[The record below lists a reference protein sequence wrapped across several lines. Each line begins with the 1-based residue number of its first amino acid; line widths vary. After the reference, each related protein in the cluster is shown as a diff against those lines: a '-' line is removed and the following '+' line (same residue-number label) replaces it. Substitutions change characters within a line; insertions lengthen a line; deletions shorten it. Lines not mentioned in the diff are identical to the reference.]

1 MEKHLMRT
9 LRWVLVA
16 AVAVLVSCGGGS
28 SPQVQ
33 VSGLTSDS
41 LTSASSTLENTGALT
56 VSDAGTDT
64 PKQVQIEAWSILPRP
79 TTERITLFQDAK
91 LTIYGDCTGSTA
103 ITPSTDVYFVGV
115 DRNLTVP
122 VDMGYAIEA
131 TSSSMYQ
138 YMYQSGLNST
148 PISPWGS
155 NTRVLDGVVTTT
167 LTHEGGYRV
176 WLSIWTDGEGRCNFR
191 GTIQPGP

>member
-1 MEKHLMRT
+1 MSRPTMKKLQMRSM
-9 LRWVLVA
+9 RWALIGV
-16 AVAVLVSCGGGS
+16 VAVLVSCGGGS
-28 SPQVQ
+28 S
-33 VSGLTSDS
+33 SSNS
-41 LTSASSTLENTGALT
+41 EASPTPTD
-56 VSDAGTDT
+56 VGTDA

-91 LTIYGDCTGSTA
+91 LTIYADCTGSTA
-103 ITPSTDVYFVGV
+103 VNPSTDVYFVGV
-115 DRNLTVP
+115 ERDLTIP

-131 TSSSMYQ
+131 TNSSMYK

-176 WLSIWTDGEGRCNFR
+176 WLSIWTDGYGRCNFR
-191 GTIQPGP
+191 GMIQPGP